1 MRAFIDLEALITKI
15 EKKAETFGI
24 NLVIFDAKQRQL
36 NAILVSGTS
45 SSGQCT
51 ARGKRSMTMD
61 DDALFPFIEG
71 VLDIPGQYDET
82 RLHYILRTLR
92 MTSKPVCLQSLR

>member
-51 ARGKRSMTMD
+51 ARGKR
-61 DDALFPFIEG
+61 
-71 VLDIPGQYDET
+71 Q
-82 RLHYILRTLR
+82 
-92 MTSKPVCLQSLR
+92 